1 MSNLYHH
8 VFFKWWTPANLDELF
23 EDFKEN
29 FQVIVHQGEKGDNDP
44 SIYHD
49 DRNEIEVKSD
59 NMVAFISKF
68 RAVLSQV
75 KDDPISQKDVQLR
88 NAIKKHYPRDRPTPF
103 PWEWNTEPVLK
114 VDK

>member
-1 MSNLYHH
+1 
-8 VFFKWWTPANLDELF
+8 
-23 EDFKEN
+23 
-29 FQVIVHQGEKGDNDP
+29 
-44 SIYHD
+44 
-49 DRNEIEVKSD
+49 
-59 NMVAFISKF
+59 MVAFISKF